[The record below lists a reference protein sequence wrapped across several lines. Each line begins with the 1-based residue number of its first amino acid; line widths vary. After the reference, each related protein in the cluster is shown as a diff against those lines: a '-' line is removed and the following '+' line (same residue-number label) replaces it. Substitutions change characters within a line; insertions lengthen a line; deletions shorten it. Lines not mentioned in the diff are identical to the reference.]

1 MSERPIGQPEDN
13 VYTILL
19 MIASVIVL
27 VGTIYL
33 VARHQHF
40 FGTWNPFTKA

>member
-19 MIASVIVL
+19 MIASVIVA
-27 VGTIYL
+27 VATIYL
-33 VARHQHF
+33 VVRGQHL
-40 FGTWNPFTKA
+40 FGSWNPFTKA